1 MNLET
6 NMLKRTIQRCTILLV
21 GVCFALGISLP
32 AQSAV
37 TTVVASPSSTNVPL
51 SRSTSVVIG
60 WSATTNTAGVV
71 TVSSTQGVFR
81 TPGGV
86 MLGIVNKTLSKSV
99 NGPASVTFN
108 EVVLVP
114 ENIIYRAHKL
124 GFNNLRYERS
134 FTDGVATAGQITLL
148 IVGSSAATF
157 SITRLAL
164 LFDDDSPLRIVDR
177 FETLKA
183 HVGLTVVGSG
193 LLRATWEVT
202 GPDFNADDPVF
213 RSLKIV
219 HRYLSAGDEITLVGP
234 ALPTETTGVYL
245 VRLRVTKPEPGF
257 KAPMI
262 QYSVQ
267 SPKDK

>member
-1 MNLET
+1 
-6 NMLKRTIQRCTILLV
+6 MLVRTIQRCTVLV

-37 TTVVASPSSTNVPL
+37 TAVIPSPTNTNVPL
-51 SRSTSVVIG
+51 SHSTSVVIG
-60 WSATTNTAGVV
+60 WSATTNTAGAV

-81 TPGGV
+81 TPGGL
-86 MLGIVNKTLSKSV
+86 MLGVVNKTLSKSV
-99 NGPASVTFN
+99 NGPTSVTFN

-114 ENIIYRAHKL
+114 ANIIYRAHKL

-134 FTDGVATAGQITLL
+134 FTDGVATAGQITLF

-164 LFDDDSPLRIVDR
+164 LFDDESPLRIVDR

-193 LLRATWEVT
+193 LLQATWEVT
-202 GPDFNADDPVF
+202 GPDFNVDNPVF
-213 RSLKIV
+213 RPLKTA
-219 HRYLSAGDEITLVGP
+219 HRYLSAGDEITLMGP
-234 ALPTETTGVYL
+234 ELPTETTGVYR
-245 VRLRVTKPEPGF
+245 VRLRVTKPELGF

-267 SPKDK
+267 SPTNK

>member
-1 MNLET
+1 MF
-6 NMLKRTIQRCTILLV
+6 V
-21 GVCFALGISLP
+21 GVCFAFGISLP
-32 AQSAV
+32 AHSAI
-37 TTVVASPSSTNVPL
+37 TTVVTSPNSTNVPL
-51 SRSTSVVIG
+51 SHSTSVVIG
-60 WSATTNTAGVV
+60 WSVTTNTAGAV

-114 ENIIYRAHKL
+114 ANIIYRAHKL

-134 FTDGVATAGQITLL
+134 FTDGFATAGQITLF

-157 SITRLAL
+157 SVTRLAL
-164 LFDDDSPLRIVDR
+164 KFDDDSPLRIVSR
-177 FETLKA
+177 YETLKA
-183 HVGLTVVGSG
+183 HAGITVVGSG
-193 LLRATWEVT
+193 LLRATWEFA
-202 GPDFNADDPVF
+202 GPDFNVDNPVF
-213 RSLKIV
+213 RPLKTV
-219 HRYLSAGDEITLVGP
+219 HRYLSAGDEITVMGP
-234 ALPTETTGVYL
+234 ELPTQTTGVYL
-245 VRLRVTKPEPGF
+245 VQLRVTKPQPGF
-257 KAPMI
+257 KTPVI